1 MASLVSI
8 YRRFPDREAAVAHL
22 ESVRWPSGPTC
33 PYCASPKASRNNDG
47 SRTLTAARWQC
58 QACRRSYS
66 VTVGTIFHGSHID
79 LQRWYLLIALM
90 LNAKKGL
97 SSMQAARDLE
107 MRQPTVW
114 SMIGKIRQAKPGDH
128 RLAMLVSGEEW
139 RPVVGFESLYEV
151 SNLGAIRSLR
161 SGALKAS
168 HANARGYMHTTLH
181 ERGGRNV
188 YVPRAVL
195 ESFAGPCPDGMEAC
209 HWNGVRGDN
218 TLINLRWDTSKRNH
232 ADRLTHGTHT
242 RGERNAKAKLTADDV
257 SAIRN
262 AVAGG
267 GSQAA
272 IARQFG
278 VSKHAVND
286 IIHRRTWDY

>member
-114 SMIGKIRQAKPGDH
+114 SMIGKTRQAKPGDH

-161 SGALKAS
+161 SGARKAS

-188 YVPRAVL
+188 YVHRAVL

-209 HWNGVRGDN
+209 HWN
-218 TLINLRWDTSKRNH
+218 
-232 ADRLTHGTHT
+232 
-242 RGERNAKAKLTADDV
+242 
-257 SAIRN
+257 
-262 AVAGG
+262 
-267 GSQAA
+267 
-272 IARQFG
+272 AREE
-278 VSKHAVND
+278 K
-286 IIHRRTWDY
+286 